1 MFDAEAVLPR
11 GNVSE
16 HDAHSSDVA
25 MDSPTL
31 VSTEGFGSMWSCLEQ
46 LKTLLLPPIVLV
58 RTKQVCQ
65 ENKMSDPNAPAPRG
79 LLNWWQGL
87 ILAVC
92 SAIVGVAG
100 AVAIQSGTSSG
111 MGSGPSWAMMAL
123 RFVPHF
129 LLMFGVLA
137 DAFTYEG
144 VYWTGTAVGILAIF
158 AGPLLDL
165 VGQGI
170 SGVGAKLFG
179 KGTPAVTTQGGGEYP
194 GCEIMS
200 EKAVYAGSPQTLT
213 VTASILSYYI
223 LDLVTNL
230 SLLDAAGA
238 IVAGIALFAGQV
250 AAISDAACVKDRV
263 AMAAFMAGLYGIIIG
278 GISFTI
284 IGSWAPNYL
293 PSSVISSNGP
303 GRSGAGGGKASKEGM
318 GMSSGSA
325 LAGGTGNPASA
336 STCNA

>member
-1 MFDAEAVLPR
+1 
-11 GNVSE
+11 
-16 HDAHSSDVA
+16 
-25 MDSPTL
+25 
-31 VSTEGFGSMWSCLEQ
+31 
-46 LKTLLLPPIVLV
+46 
-58 RTKQVCQ
+58 
-65 ENKMSDPNAPAPRG
+65 MSDPNAPAPRG

-87 ILAVC
+87 ILAVS
-92 SAIVGVAG
+92 SAILGVAG
-100 AVAIQSGTSSG
+100 AVAIIKGNSSG
-111 MGSGPSWAMMAL
+111 ASTGPSWAMMIL

-129 LLMFGVLA
+129 LLMFGILA

-144 VYWTGTAVGILAIF
+144 VYWTGTMVGIFAIF
-158 AGPLLDL
+158 AGPMLDL

-179 KGTPAVTTQGGGEYP
+179 KEKTDTVVTPQAGGGEYP

-230 SLLDAAGA
+230 SLIDAAGA
-238 IVAGIALFAGQV
+238 IVAGMALFAGQV

-278 GISFTI
+278 GISFGI
-284 IGSWAPNYL
+284 IGSFAPNYL

-303 GRSGAGGGKASKEGM
+303 GRSGPGGKGGKEGM

-325 LAGGTGNPASA
+325 LASGNGTPAA
-336 STCNA
+336 AATCHV

>member
-1 MFDAEAVLPR
+1 
-11 GNVSE
+11 
-16 HDAHSSDVA
+16 
-25 MDSPTL
+25 
-31 VSTEGFGSMWSCLEQ
+31 
-46 LKTLLLPPIVLV
+46 
-58 RTKQVCQ
+58 
-65 ENKMSDPNAPAPRG
+65 MSDPNAPAPRG

-87 ILAVC
+87 ILAVS
-92 SAIVGVAG
+92 SAILGVAG
-100 AVAIQSGTSSG
+100 AVAIIKGNGSGAST
-111 MGSGPSWAMMAL
+111 GPSWAMMIL

-129 LLMFGVLA
+129 LLMFGILA

-144 VYWTGTAVGILAIF
+144 VYWTGTMVGILAIF

-170 SGVGAKLFG
+170 SAVGAKLFG
-179 KGTPAVTTQGGGEYP
+179 KEKTPPTVAPQGGGGEYP

-238 IVAGIALFAGQV
+238 IVAGMALFAGQV

-278 GISFTI
+278 GVSFGI
-284 IGSWAPNYL
+284 IGSFAPSYL
-293 PSSVISSNGP
+293 PSSVIGGSAGGP
-303 GRSGAGGGKASKEGM
+303 GRSGPGGKGGKEGM

-325 LAGGTGNPASA
+325 LASGNGTPAA
-336 STCNA
+336 AATCHV

>member
-1 MFDAEAVLPR
+1 
-11 GNVSE
+11 
-16 HDAHSSDVA
+16 
-25 MDSPTL
+25 
-31 VSTEGFGSMWSCLEQ
+31 
-46 LKTLLLPPIVLV
+46 
-58 RTKQVCQ
+58 
-65 ENKMSDPNAPAPRG
+65 MSDPNAPAPRG

-87 ILAVC
+87 ILAVS
-92 SAIVGVAG
+92 SAILGVAG
-100 AVAIQSGTSSG
+100 AVAIIKGNGSGAST
-111 MGSGPSWAMMAL
+111 GPSWAMMIL

-129 LLMFGVLA
+129 LLMFGILA

-144 VYWTGTAVGILAIF
+144 VYWTGTMVGILAIF

-170 SGVGAKLFG
+170 SAVGAKLFG
-179 KGTPAVTTQGGGEYP
+179 KEKTAVATTQIGGGEYP

-238 IVAGIALFAGQV
+238 IVAGMALFAGQV

-278 GISFTI
+278 GVSFGI
-284 IGSWAPNYL
+284 IGSFAPSYL
-293 PSSVISSNGP
+293 PSSVIGGSAGGP
-303 GRSGAGGGKASKEGM
+303 GRSGPGGKGGKEGM

-325 LAGGTGNPASA
+325 LAGGTGKPATA
-336 STCNA
+336 STCHV

>member
-1 MFDAEAVLPR
+1 
-11 GNVSE
+11 
-16 HDAHSSDVA
+16 
-25 MDSPTL
+25 
-31 VSTEGFGSMWSCLEQ
+31 LEQ
-46 LKTLLLPPIVLV
+46 LLLLPPIVLV

-65 ENKMSDPNAPAPRG
+65 ENKMSDPNVPAPRG

-87 ILAVC
+87 ILATC
-92 SAIVGVAG
+92 SAVVGVVG
-100 AVAIQSGTSSG
+100 AVAIMRGTG
-111 MGSGPSWAMMAL
+111 TGAASGPSWAMMIL

-144 VYWTGTAVGILAIF
+144 VYWTGTMVGVISIF
-158 AGPLLDL
+158 AGPMLDW

-170 SGVGAKLFG
+170 SAVGVKLFG
-179 KGTPAVTTQGGGEYP
+179 KTTPAPVVGQAGGEYP

-250 AAISDAACVKDRV
+250 AAISDAACVKDRI

-278 GISFTI
+278 GVSFGI
-284 IGSWAPNYL
+284 IGSFAPSYL
-293 PSSVISSNGP
+293 PSSVIGGTASGP
-303 GRSGAGGGKASKEGM
+303 GRTGSVGGGKGRKEGM
-318 GMSSGSA
+318 GMSSGNGGSA
-325 LAGGTGNPASA
+325 LAGGNGNPASA

>member
-1 MFDAEAVLPR
+1 
-11 GNVSE
+11 
-16 HDAHSSDVA
+16 
-25 MDSPTL
+25 
-31 VSTEGFGSMWSCLEQ
+31 
-46 LKTLLLPPIVLV
+46 
-58 RTKQVCQ
+58 
-65 ENKMSDPNAPAPRG
+65 MSDPNAPAPRG

-92 SAIVGVAG
+92 SAVVGVVG
-100 AVAIQSGTSSG
+100 AVAIMKGTDTGVST
-111 MGSGPSWAMMAL
+111 GPSWAMMIL
-123 RFVPHF
+123 RFIPHF

-144 VYWTGTAVGILAIF
+144 VYWTGTAVGIVSIF

-170 SGVGAKLFG
+170 TAVGAKMFS
-179 KGTPAVTTQGGGEYP
+179 KGTPAVPQAGGEYP
-194 GCEIMS
+194 GCEMVS
-200 EKAVYAGSPQTLT
+200 EKATAAGSPQALT

-278 GISFTI
+278 GVSFTI
-284 IGSWAPNYL
+284 IGSWAPSYL
-293 PSSVISSNGP
+293 PSSVIGGTASGP
-303 GRSGAGGGKASKEGM
+303 GRSGAGAGGKGTKEGM